1 MSWKN
6 ASVNRTKNV
15 LDKNGVG
22 VSFGGIPLPLHPP
35 LDRRNKYLHGEKAP
49 ERQRDTLARFLSLVI
64 SQISKF
70 FLLDT
75 SLRICYNDIIGC

>member
-22 VSFGGIPLPLHPP
+22 VSFGGIPLPLHPG
-35 LDRRNKYLHGEKAP
+35 LYRRNKYLYKAKP
-49 ERQRDTLARFLSLVI
+49 PIAQRGTLAPPGKFPRFG
-64 SQISKF
+64 F
-70 FLLDT
+70 F
-75 SLRICYNDIIGC
+75 RVHFFHGIFFRG